1 MNHKIAF
8 SGVTIILAVS
18 LIANANLMIQQSSFN
33 TNHDAQQKKAAE
45 LSGKISNLQNENTKL
60 QSQLNQLDQNG
71 IKLVTRLGA
80 SDLWNNG
87 ELKDKRVYFLYG
99 EVWNVGTSAAQN
111 CTLHVILYIGV
122 AVIKDTTVELGK
134 IDAGSYALVSSKI
147 DYPSRTALTNWTII
161 PEHN

>member
-8 SGVTIILAVS
+8 SAVAIILAVS

-33 TNHDAQQKKAAE
+33 TNVALQKQAAE
-45 LSGKISNLQNENTKL
+45 LSDKINNLQNENTKL

-99 EVWNVGTSAAQN
+99 EVWNVGTSAAKN
-111 CTLHVILYIGV
+111 CTLHVTLYIGI
-122 AVIKDTTVELGK
+122 AVIKDTTIELGS
-134 IDAGSYALVSSKI
+134 INAGSYALVSSKI

-161 PEHN
+161 PEHD